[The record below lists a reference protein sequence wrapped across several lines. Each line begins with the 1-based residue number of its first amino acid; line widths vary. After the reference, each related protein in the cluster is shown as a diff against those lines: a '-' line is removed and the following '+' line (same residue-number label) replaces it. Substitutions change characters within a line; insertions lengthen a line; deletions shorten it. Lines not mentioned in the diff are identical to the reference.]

1 MKTMHDIKE
10 AAAASK
16 GSRFWF
22 SQDTMA
28 FFKCKVYD
36 DTVTATVDGGALF
49 VSSEKGP
56 DKVRKYTVR
65 YCTPEGEIG
74 EVSTFQEYKSK
85 AGAEGRLKRAIASG
99 YRADNNDD

>member
-1 MKTMHDIKE
+1 MKTMHEIKE

-16 GSRFWF
+16 SSRYWF
-22 SQDTMA
+22 TEDTMA
-28 FFKCKVYD
+28 FFKCKVYE
-36 DTVTATVDGGALF
+36 DTVTETVDGGALF

-56 DKVRKYTVR
+56 DNVRGYTVR

-74 EVSTFQEYKSK
+74 EVSSFQEYKSK